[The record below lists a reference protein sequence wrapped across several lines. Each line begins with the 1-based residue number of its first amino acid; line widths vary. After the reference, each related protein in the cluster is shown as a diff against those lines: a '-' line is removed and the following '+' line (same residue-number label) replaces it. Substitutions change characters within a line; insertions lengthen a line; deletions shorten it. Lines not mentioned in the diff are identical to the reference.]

1 MNNKKY
7 FISEY
12 GLTTSIVTCI
22 MGVSIFSQSRVL
34 VKETGTLAWLVIFL
48 SAFLAFLC
56 ALIIYKTIEN
66 NNYATIDIILECS
79 FGKTI
84 GKVVGILFAIYG
96 LYSLSSGLRIF
107 IEVIKVYLLP
117 NTNTELIM
125 IIIILTGLYLVR
137 GGIKS
142 IVSFNEVCFWIMF
155 IPIICMFFSL
165 KQADMTNLFPLIPDE
180 NFNLLKGINSS
191 VFAFAGFEILFFLVP
206 HIDNRKKAKKNIRT
220 SFIIIGITYSITIF
234 LTIALFS
241 KKQTERLLWPTLTLI
256 RSINIP
262 GTFLERWE
270 GVVMVFWIIFYY
282 TTFVNIYYFSSDIL
296 RGVFKL
302 KEVRLTVP
310 FTSVLIYIFAMYP
323 QNILEVN
330 RSEEIIVPIISYVFL
345 VGLPL
350 ILLFISKIK
359 QKKVQ
364 NNEKK
369 V

>member
-1 MNNKKY
+1 MDDKKH

-22 MGVSIFSQSRVL
+22 MGVSIFSQSRLL
-34 VKETGTLAWLVIFL
+34 VKETGTLAWLVVL
-48 SAFLAFLC
+48 LAAFLAFLC
-56 ALIIYKTIEN
+56 AMIIYKTIEN
-66 NNYATIDIILECS
+66 NDYAPIDAILENS
-79 FGKTI
+79 FGKI
-84 GKVVGILFAIYG
+84 LGKLVGISFSIYG
-96 LYSLSSGLRIF
+96 LYSLSSGLRNF
-107 IEVIKVYLLP
+107 VEVVKITLLP
-117 NTNTELIM
+117 NAHTELI
-125 IIIILTGLYLVR
+125 IIIMILTGIYLVR
-137 GGIKS
+137 GGIRC

-165 KQADMTNLFPLIPDE
+165 KQADITNIFPLIPDE
-180 NFNLLKGINSS
+180 NFSLLKGINASI
-191 VFAFAGFEILFFLVP
+191 FAFAGFEILFFLTP
-206 HIDNRKKAKKNIRT
+206 YIENRKRAKKNIRT

-241 KKQTERLLWPTLTLI
+241 KTQTERLLWPTLTLV

-270 GVVMVFWIIFYY
+270 GIVMIFWIIFYY
-282 TTFVNIYYFSSDIL
+282 TTFINIYYFSSDIL
-296 RGVFKL
+296 RGVFRL

-310 FTSVLIYIFAMYP
+310 FTSILTYIFAMYP

-330 RSEEIIVPIISYVFL
+330 RSEEIIIPIGSYIFL
-345 VGLPL
+345 IGLPL

-364 NNEKK
+364 SNEKK